1 MSKRIT
7 KSELADMRTLGA
19 LKPVDHAVLAFADD
33 AKAGEAQKALAEAG
47 LGGEDVLV
55 FSSAELFPDV
65 KDMMRTASGA
75 AGFGYEIVLMR
86 RYMTLA
92 SEGAG
97 WLIVYAPDEEQIK
110 KVQEVA
116 RSSGS
121 RSAVHYG
128 HLTSEELV

>member
-1 MSKRIT
+1 
-7 KSELADMRTLGA
+7 
-19 LKPVDHAVLAFADD
+19 
-33 AKAGEAQKALAEAG
+33 
-47 LGGEDVLV
+47 
-55 FSSAELFPDV
+55 
-65 KDMMRTASGA
+65 MMRTASGA

-97 WLIVYAPDEEQIK
+97 WLIVYAPGEEQIK
-110 KVQEVA
+110 KVQDVA
-116 RSSGS
+116 RKLGA